1 MDGIK
6 RISLRD
12 ANEHT
17 LITEVVYPMINALES
32 KLDANLAAV
41 EDFWELKYAKEGE
54 SPQQQNRVLLKRYL
68 QSLKIRIQSLTG
80 QIKTDL
86 KTWMAFIYKPKEW
99 MDFNEQLEIIR
110 VMFLECKDNKESIGE
125 TGLPFIFTEAGDS
138 INTTSPVYYI
148 SPFTVVKP
156 QLKGNYNETADFL
169 KASEVL
175 TVSRLAPTDS
185 PYFSISPL
193 YWSRIDWDSLYPDLN
208 LNWNEAFKKYD
219 GQLHNLPIR
228 MQDLEGKLP
237 DEIKSVNVY
246 KLVQFFDDSDDPVCD
261 YLNEDDY
268 DSKVIAES
276 GRFTNKTG
284 LFRDI
289 MFKLSFAA
297 IPTTE
302 GYRLAPASFTT
313 IQISQGRGFSYFLEK
328 LNNREIVLEVINN
341 YPAQGLFNWLNL

>member
-6 RISLRD
+6 RIPLRD

-17 LITEVVYPMINALES
+17 LITEVIYPMMSALES

-41 EDFWELKYAKEGE
+41 EDFWELKYAKEGQ
-54 SPQQQNRVLLKRYL
+54 SVKQQNEVLLKRYL
-68 QSLKIRIQSLTG
+68 QSLKIRIHSLTG
-80 QIKTDL
+80 QINTD
-86 KTWMAFIYKPKEW
+86 AFIYKPKERR
-99 MDFNEQLEIIR
+99 FFGEQLEIIKE
-110 VMFLECKDNKESIGE
+110 MFLKCKDNTESLGE

-138 INTTSPVYYI
+138 INTTSPVYYT

-156 QLKGNYNETADFL
+156 QLKGNYNQTADFL

-193 YWSRIDWDSLYPDLN
+193 YWSRIDWNSLYPDLN
-208 LNWNEAFKKYD
+208 LNWNEAFEKYD
-219 GQLHNLPIR
+219 IANIN
-228 MQDLEGKLP
+228 DLDKEKLP

-246 KLVQFFDDSDDPVCD
+246 KLVQFFDDPDDPVCD

-268 DSKVIAES
+268 DSEVIAES
-276 GRFTNKTG
+276 ERFTNKTG

-289 MFKLSFAA
+289 IFKLSFAA
-297 IPTTE
+297 IPTKD
-302 GYRLAPASFTT
+302 GYRLAPASFTA
-313 IQISQGRGFSYFLEK
+313 IQIGEGNEFSYFLEN
-328 LNNREIVLEVINN
+328 LNIDDGILEVINN
-341 YPAQGLFNWLNL
+341 YPAQGLLNWLNL

>member
-6 RISLRD
+6 RIPLRD
-12 ANEHT
+12 ANEYT
-17 LITEVVYPMINALES
+17 LITEVVNPMINALES

-68 QSLKIRIQSLTG
+68 QSLKIRIQILTG
-80 QIKTDL
+80 QINTD
-86 KTWMAFIYKPKEW
+86 AFGL
-99 MDFNEQLEIIR
+99 DFNEQLELIKKL
-110 VMFLECKDNKESIGE
+110 FLECMDNTESLGE
-125 TGLPFIFTEAGDS
+125 TGLPFSFTESEDS

-169 KASEVL
+169 KATEVL

-185 PYFSISPL
+185 PYFAIPNL
-193 YWSRIDWDSLYPDLN
+193 YWSRIDWSNLYPDLN
-208 LNWNEAFKKYD
+208 LKWNEAFKNYEIA
-219 GQLHNLPIR
+219 NIN
-228 MQDLEGKLP
+228 DLDKEKLP

-246 KLVQFFDDSDDPVCD
+246 KLVQFFDDPNNPMCEGG
-261 YLNEDDY
+261 EDG
-268 DSKVIAES
+268 SEHWI
-276 GRFTNKTG
+276 
-284 LFRDI
+284 RDI
-289 MFKLSFAA
+289 LFKLSFAA

-313 IQISQGRGFSYFLEK
+313 IQIGKGKDFSYFLEN
-328 LNNREIVLEVINN
+328 LDNRNIILEVINN
-341 YPAQGLFNWLNL
+341 YPAQGLFNWFNL

>member
-6 RISLRD
+6 RIPLRD

-32 KLDANLAAV
+32 KLDANLLAV
-41 EDFWELKYAKEGE
+41 EDFWELKYAKEGQ
-54 SPQQQNRVLLKRYL
+54 SVKQQNEVLLKRYL

-80 QIKTDL
+80 QITAD
-86 KTWMAFIYKPKEW
+86 AFIYNRKEW
-99 MDFNEQLEIIR
+99 REFNEELEIIR

-125 TGLPFIFTEAGDS
+125 TGLPFIFTEVGDS
-138 INTTSPVYYI
+138 INTTSPVYYT

-156 QLKGNYNETADFL
+156 QLKGNYNQTADFL

-193 YWSRIDWDSLYPDLN
+193 YWSRIDWNSLYPDLN
-208 LNWNEAFKKYD
+208 LNWNEAFEKYD
-219 GQLHNLPIR
+219 IANIN
-228 MQDLEGKLP
+228 DLDKEKLP

-246 KLVQFFDDSDDPVCD
+246 KLVQFFDDPDDPVCD

-268 DSKVIAES
+268 DSEVIAES
-276 GRFTNKTG
+276 ERFTNKTG

-297 IPTTE
+297 IPTKE

-313 IQISQGRGFSYFLEK
+313 IQIGKGKEFSYFLEK

-341 YPAQGLFNWLNL
+341 YPAQGLLNWLNL

>member
-6 RISLRD
+6 RIPLRD
-12 ANEHT
+12 ANVNT

-80 QIKTDL
+80 QINTD
-86 KTWMAFIYKPKEW
+86 AFIYKPKEW
-99 MDFNEQLEIIR
+99 RDFNEQLEIIKE
-110 VMFLECKDNKESIGE
+110 MFLKCKDNTESLGE

-138 INTTSPVYYI
+138 INTTSPVYFI

-156 QLKGNYNETADFL
+156 QLKGNYNQQADFL
-169 KASEVL
+169 KATEVL
-175 TVSRLAPTDS
+175 TVSRLAPTKS
-185 PYFSISPL
+185 PYFAIPTL
-193 YWSRIDWDSLYPDLN
+193 YWSRIDWNSLYPDLN
-208 LNWNEAFKKYD
+208 LNWNEAFEKYD
-219 GQLHNLPIR
+219 IANIN
-228 MQDLEGKLP
+228 DLDKEKLP

-246 KLVQFFDDSDDPVCD
+246 KLVQFFDDPDDPVCD

-268 DSKVIAES
+268 DSEVIAES
-276 GRFTNKTG
+276 ERFTNKTG

-289 MFKLSFAA
+289 IFKLSFAA
-297 IPTTE
+297 IPTKE
-302 GYRLAPASFTT
+302 GYRLAPASFTA
-313 IQISQGRGFSYFLEK
+313 IQIGHSKGRRDFTYFLEN
-328 LNNREIVLEVINN
+328 LDNRNIILEVINN
-341 YPAQGLFNWLNL
+341 YPAQGLFNWFNL

>member
-1 MDGIK
+1 
-6 RISLRD
+6 
-12 ANEHT
+12 
-17 LITEVVYPMINALES
+17 MINALES

-80 QIKTDL
+80 QIKTD
-86 KTWMAFIYKPKEW
+86 AFIYNPKEW
-99 MDFNEQLEIIR
+99 RDFNEQLENIR
-110 VMFLECKDNKESIGE
+110 VMFLECKDNKESIGD

-156 QLKGNYNETADFL
+156 QLKGNYNQTADFL

-175 TVSRLAPTDS
+175 TVSQLAPTDS
-185 PYFSISPL
+185 PYFAIPTL
-193 YWSRIDWDSLYPDLN
+193 YWSRIDWDNLYPDLN
-208 LNWNEAFKKYD
+208 LNWNEAFEIGMKYD
-219 GQLHNLPIR
+219 IAHINGL
-228 MQDLEGKLP
+228 DKEKLP

-246 KLVQFFDDSDDPVCD
+246 KLVQFFDDPDDPVCD

-268 DSKVIAES
+268 DSEVIAES
-276 GRFTNKTG
+276 ERFTNKTG

-297 IPTTE
+297 IPTKE
-302 GYRLAPASFTT
+302 GYRLAPASFTA
-313 IQISQGRGFSYFLEK
+313 IQIGMDKGLSYFLEN
-328 LNNREIVLEVINN
+328 LNIGDGILEVINN
-341 YPAQGLFNWLNL
+341 YPAQGLFNWFNL